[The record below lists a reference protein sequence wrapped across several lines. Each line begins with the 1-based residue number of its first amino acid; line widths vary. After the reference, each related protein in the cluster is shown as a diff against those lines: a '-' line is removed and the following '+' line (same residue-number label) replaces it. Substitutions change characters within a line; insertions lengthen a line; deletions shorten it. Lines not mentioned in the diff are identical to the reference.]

1 MQIKSKIFFIL
12 VYRGRCAIGRMG
24 LNIGYIPV
32 TYHRESRTYR
42 ALIAHLSRTNHALIF
57 RVNFIQLILYIYV
70 VYIHN
75 LKGIFGKKERI
86 LCKNTLF

>member
-42 ALIAHLSRTNHALIF
+42 ALIAHLSRTYHALIF
-57 RVNFIQLILYIYV
+57 ACDFVQHILYIYI